1 MKALIFQSYVLSIVL
16 VLHSCLYFDSTPP
29 SLFCQCMKRSSW
41 GLVPGDH
48 REQEQISDFPQ
59 THCLC
64 LGSTTA
70 CEMWNHRTDWE
81 VSRGKTNLHMAY
93 QIYNLQQAFSK
104 SAMLCNSILVFHA
117 IESDTVSYD
126 SLFSTFLSGCG
137 KNSKNIKG
145 TANLMPIFTIGEFL
159 RLLI

>member
-1 MKALIFQSYVLSIVL
+1 MNEEKL
-16 VLHSCLYFDSTPP
+16 
-29 SLFCQCMKRSSW
+29 W

-48 REQEQISDFPQ
+48 REQEQISAFPQ

-70 CEMWNHRTDWE
+70 CEMWNHGTGWE
-81 VSRGKTNLHMAY
+81 VSRGKTNPHMAY
-93 QIYNLQQAFSK
+93 QIYNLHQAFSK
-104 SAMLCNSILVFHA
+104 SAMLCNSISVFHA
-117 IESDTVSYD
+117 IESDTVSSD
-126 SLFSTFLSGCG
+126 SLFSASLSGYG

-145 TANLMPIFTIGEFL
+145 TVNIMPIFTVGEFL